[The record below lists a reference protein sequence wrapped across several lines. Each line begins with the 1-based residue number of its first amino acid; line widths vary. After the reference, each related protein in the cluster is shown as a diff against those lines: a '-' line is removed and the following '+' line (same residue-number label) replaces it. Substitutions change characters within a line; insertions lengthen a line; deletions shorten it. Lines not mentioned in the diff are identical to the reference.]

1 MNDDDDIPPAPVT
14 THFQIVRH
22 PEAKVWVLFMETSM
36 EALVL
41 GKSKHGKDGK
51 ERFAFA
57 GVRAVRANGGGRL
70 LLLLLLLLLSLR
82 PLRPLRPP
90 SVRWEST
97 LKLAN

>member
-70 LLLLLLLLLSLR
+70 LLLLLLLSLR

-90 SVRWEST
+90 SVRWERT